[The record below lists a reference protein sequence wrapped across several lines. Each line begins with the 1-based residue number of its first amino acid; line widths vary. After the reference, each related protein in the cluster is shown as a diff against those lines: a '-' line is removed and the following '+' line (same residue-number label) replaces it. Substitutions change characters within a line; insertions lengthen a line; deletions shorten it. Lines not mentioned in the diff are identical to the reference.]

1 MLNLDVQL
9 LCNRTPNTH
18 LIKER
23 LVLKDGHFE
32 VEESRQVWELLA
44 RPSLEHA
51 VEIRWPGGK
60 IPKKKLKS
68 VEVYVGNCWEQVG
81 Q

>member
-1 MLNLDVQL
+1 M
-9 LCNRTPNTH
+9 CNRTPNTH

-51 VEIRWPGGK
+51 VEIWGRYQK
-60 IPKKKLKS
+60 RSSSLLK
-68 VEVYVGNCWEQVG
+68 
-81 Q
+81 